1 MGKEQNGNR
10 GGQKQGEDGSLMAQ
24 ATVQRLG
31 GVPVQWKALG
41 EESGWLPV
49 LLEFCMK
56 LSFTEVRED

>member
-31 GVPVQWKALG
+31 GVLSAVEGPWGGVRGGFQ
-41 EESGWLPV
+41 